1 MQTFLMP
8 TLGADME
15 AGTLVA
21 WRKQPGDA
29 LRRGDTL
36 AEVDT
41 EKGVIDVEVFHDG
54 ILDAILVPPGT
65 RVPVGTALAT
75 IRAAGEP
82 SVATGAPVA
91 AAPTAP
97 PVPPTP
103 PETGEVRPAAVPP
116 GPPVYAPAIDLFG
129 RLRISPSARRLAR
142 ELAIDP
148 QSVTG
153 TGHEGAITRAD
164 IERAAAGAP
173 AAPSVAAPVALPL
186 PPQVA
191 PPAADRLERMRRTIA
206 AAMSR
211 SKREIPHYYLA
222 TTIDLQRA
230 TAWLAAVNE
239 SRPPETRLLAGVM
252 LLKAAALAIR
262 EVPELNAVW
271 EGDRVVVK
279 PDVHVGVAISLR
291 QGGLVILALHDT
303 ASRSLDEL
311 MEGLRDLTARA
322 RAGRMKSTELSDST
336 ITVTSLGDRGVDAVW
351 GVIYP
356 PQVAIV
362 GFGKIVERPWAVDG
376 GLFARQVVMATL
388 AADHRVSDGHRGGL
402 YLDAVDRLL
411 QEPEKL

>member
-54 ILDAILVPPGT
+54 ILDAILVSPGT

-82 SVATGAPVA
+82 AVSPAAVAS
-91 AAPTAP
+91 P

-116 GPPVYAPAIDLFG
+116 APPVYAPAIDMFG

-142 ELAIDP
+142 ELGVDP

-164 IERAAAGAP
+164 IERAAAGQPAAPQDVAP
-173 AAPSVAAPVALPL
+173 AAPPPSTAAAPPS
-186 PPQVA
+186 
-191 PPAADRLERMRRTIA
+191 ADRLERMRRTIA

-230 TAWLAAVNE
+230 TTWLAAENE
-239 SRPPETRLLAGVM
+239 SRPPEKRLLAGVV
-252 LLKAAALAIR
+252 LLKAAAVAIR

-322 RAGRMKSTELSDST
+322 RAGRMKSSELSDST

-376 GLFARQVVMATL
+376 GLFARRVVMATL

-402 YLDAVDRLL
+402 YLDAIDRLL